1 MQPRARIVPA
11 LGRVSLAAA
20 VVPAVLLAGCTSTE
34 AAGEP
39 VGGGASAAAS
49 DTPVPPE
56 RSEEPEP
63 TPQGSESS
71 ATVEEEPEP
80 AWLDSW
86 PVGERTLPVR
96 PDGFGEIR
104 RTPAELRVRRMPTV
118 DALPPP
124 ADDRWRGAVRPIG
137 PRVRDRMGTSWE
149 PGCPVG
155 LRDLRYLTVT
165 FRGFDKTS
173 HTGELIV
180 HEEHARDVLGVF
192 RRLYAARFPIE
203 QMTLPTSAERDP
215 TPSGDGNGTGAMVCR
230 ATTGGTSYSAH
241 AYGLALDL
249 NPFQN
254 PYESGD
260 LVIPELASAYLD
272 RSWLR
277 PGLITP
283 DGLVVGAF
291 ADIGWSWGG
300 DWQSLKDYQHFTATG
315 R

>member
-1 MQPRARIVPA
+1 MPG
-11 LGRVSLAAA
+11 LGAAAA
-20 VVPAVLLAGCTSTE
+20 VLVLVGACT
-34 AAGEP
+34 
-39 VGGGASAAAS
+39 ASAPNDEPARAEAP
-49 DTPVPPE
+49 TPSGLLTPAP
-56 RSEEPEP
+56 SEEPAQERAEEP
-63 TPQGSESS
+63 AEPSPQSAEPS
-71 ATVEEEPEP
+71 ATVEEESEP

-86 PVGERTLPVR
+86 PVGRRTLPVR
-96 PDGFGEIR
+96 PDGFGEVR
-104 RTPAELRVRRMPTV
+104 RTPPELRVRRMPTTV
-118 DALPPP
+118 EALPPP
-124 ADDRWRGAVRPIG
+124 PDDRWRGAVRPIG

-155 LRDLRYLTVT
+155 LRDLRHLTVT
-165 FRGFDKTS
+165 FWGFDRQP

-180 HEEHARDVLGVF
+180 HEDHARGVLGVF
-192 RRLYAARFPIE
+192 GRLYDARFPIE

-254 PYESGD
+254 PYLSGD

-277 PGLITP
+277 PGMVTP
-283 DGLVVGAF
+283 DGLVVRAF

>member
-1 MQPRARIVPA
+1 MPG
-11 LGRVSLAAA
+11 LGVVLTLAIL
-20 VVPAVLLAGCTSTE
+20 VAGCTASTQDD
-34 AAGEP
+34 EP
-39 VGGGASAAAS
+39 GRA
-49 DTPVPPE
+49 
-56 RSEEPEP
+56 EEPARSDSPAAVPSDEPEEP
-63 TPQGSESS
+63 TPQQAEPS
-71 ATVEEEPEP
+71 ATVEEKPEP

-96 PDGFGEIR
+96 PDGFGEVR
-104 RTPAELRVRRMPTV
+104 RTPPELRVRRMPTV
-118 DALPPP
+118 EALPPP
-124 ADDRWRGAVRPIG
+124 PDDRWRGAVRPIG

-165 FRGFDKTS
+165 FWGFDRTP
-173 HTGELIV
+173 HAGELIV
-180 HEEHARDVLGVF
+180 HADHVRGVLGVF
-192 RRLYAARFPIE
+192 RRLYDARFPIE
-203 QMTLPTSAERDP
+203 QLTLPTSAERDP
-215 TPSGDGNGTGAMVCR
+215 TPSGDGNGTGSMVCR

-254 PYESGD
+254 PYQSGD

-277 PGLITP
+277 PGMITP
-283 DGLVVGAF
+283 DGLVVRAF
-291 ADIGWSWGG
+291 AEIGWSWGG

>member
-1 MQPRARIVPA
+1 MAARLVPRVGGA
-11 LGRVSLAAA
+11 LAL
-20 VVPAVLLAGCTSTE
+20 VVLVAGCTSATSD
-34 AAGEP
+34 GETARSEP
-39 VGGGASAAAS
+39 PTRSQSPSAR
-49 DTPVPPE
+49 P
-56 RSEEPEP
+56 SEEPGEQARQQSEP
-63 TPQGSESS
+63 SPTSEDR
-71 ATVEEEPEP
+71 PDP

-86 PVGERTLPVR
+86 PIGERTLPVR

-118 DALPPP
+118 EELPPP
-124 ADDRWRGAVRPIG
+124 PDERWRGSVRQIG
-137 PRVRDRMGTSWE
+137 PSVRERMGTSWE

-155 LRDLRYLTVT
+155 LRGLRHVTVT
-165 FRGFDKTS
+165 FWGFDRAP

-180 HEEHARDVLGVF
+180 HADHARGVLGVF
-192 RRLYAARFPIE
+192 EQLYAARFPIE
-203 QMTLPTSAERDP
+203 QMTLPRSAERDP

-260 LVIPELASAYLD
+260 LVIPERASAYLD

-277 PGLITP
+277 PGMIRP
-283 DGLVVGAF
+283 GGLVVRAF
-291 ADIGWSWGG
+291 AAIGWSWGG
-300 DWQSLKDYQHFTATG
+300 DWQSLKDYQHFSATG